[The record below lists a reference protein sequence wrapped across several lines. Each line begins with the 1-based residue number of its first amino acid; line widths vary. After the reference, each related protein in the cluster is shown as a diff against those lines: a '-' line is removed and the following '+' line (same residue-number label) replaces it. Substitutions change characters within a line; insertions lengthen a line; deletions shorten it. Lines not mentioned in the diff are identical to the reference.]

1 MQVGRFAPIKKNK
14 METNLNMLFQQ
25 LIVNFAHLLT
35 VNNQTKNEFI
45 ENVKSTYS
53 ISNPKTALFVASIQQ
68 SEFETIRLN
77 DTRSAILFNQ

>member
-1 MQVGRFAPIKKNK
+1 

-45 ENVKSTYS
+45 ENVKNTYS
-53 ISNPKTALFVASIQQ
+53 VSNPKTALFVASIQQ
-68 SEFETIRLN
+68 SQFETIRLN
-77 DTRSAILFNQ
+77 DTRTAILFNQ